1 VDISAAL
8 TADLALLTQALD
20 DSGIDL
26 EAGLRAFTADVKL
39 AVASFTGMTMTIAL
53 AGHEVSFTVHDE
65 ATIQPATSL
74 LIPLA
79 IVTPTDAASTLL
91 LYAATPGAFVDLAAD
106 LIYALRIEPTA
117 LVLDGHF
124 DPSAGSAGLTGAQLR
139 PHKIHP
145 SNSTGAAHFTTR
157 PQRPLIARIPIPLNL
172 PSEAVGG
179 QASARRIP
187 RTRNCLSGP
196 ARALR
201 PLLRTHTMLDKR
213 PPIPAAP
220 RPWPEPRPK
229 WFEPEP
235 PPAIA

>member
-1 VDISAAL
+1 DAGEPPVDISAAL

-106 LIYALRIEPTA
+106 LIYTLRIEPTA

-124 DPSAGSAGLTGAQLR
+124 DPSAGSAGLTGLDEHSAINQAIGVLIGRGHTPESAQHELQRLATLDHDNLR
-139 PHKIHP
+139 V
-145 SNSTGAAHFTTR
+145 AAEA
-157 PQRPLIARIPIPLNL
+157 LI
-172 PSEAVGG
+172 V
-179 QASARRIP
+179 SARRGS
-187 RTRNCLSGP
+187 TDT
-196 ARALR
+196 A
-201 PLLRTHTMLDKR
+201 
-213 PPIPAAP
+213 
-220 RPWPEPRPK
+220 
-229 WFEPEP
+229 
-235 PPAIA
+235 

>member
-1 VDISAAL
+1 MDISAAL

-53 AGHEVSFTVHDE
+53 AGHEVSFTVRDE

-124 DPSAGSAGLTGAQLR
+124 DPFAGSAGLTGLDEHSAINQAIGVLIGRGHTPESAQHELQRLATLDHDNLR
-139 PHKIHP
+139 V
-145 SNSTGAAHFTTR
+145 AAEA
-157 PQRPLIARIPIPLNL
+157 LI
-172 PSEAVGG
+172 V
-179 QASARRIP
+179 SAR
-187 RTRNCLSGP
+187 SGSTDT
-196 ARALR
+196 A
-201 PLLRTHTMLDKR
+201 
-213 PPIPAAP
+213 
-220 RPWPEPRPK
+220 
-229 WFEPEP
+229 
-235 PPAIA
+235 

>member
-39 AVASFTGMTMTIAL
+39 AVAPSTGMTMTSAL

-79 IVTPTDAASTLL
+79 IVTPTDAAITLL

-124 DPSAGSAGLTGAQLR
+124 DPSAGSAGLTGLDEHSAINQAIGVLIGRGHTPESAQHELQRLATLDHDNLR
-139 PHKIHP
+139 VAAEALII
-145 SNSTGAAHFTTR
+145 SARSGSTGIT
-157 PQRPLIARIPIPLNL
+157 
-172 PSEAVGG
+172 
-179 QASARRIP
+179 
-187 RTRNCLSGP
+187 
-196 ARALR
+196 
-201 PLLRTHTMLDKR
+201 
-213 PPIPAAP
+213 
-220 RPWPEPRPK
+220 
-229 WFEPEP
+229 
-235 PPAIA
+235 